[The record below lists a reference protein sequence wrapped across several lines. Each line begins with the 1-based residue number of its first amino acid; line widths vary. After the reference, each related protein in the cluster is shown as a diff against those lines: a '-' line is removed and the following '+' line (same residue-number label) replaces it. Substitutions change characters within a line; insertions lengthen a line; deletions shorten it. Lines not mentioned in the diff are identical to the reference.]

1 MSVIELVSYPPP
13 HQTVSY
19 MRVGALPILPT
30 TGSPVLSTETGG
42 QRVFMKILKEEKG
55 ESLHPWDKAHLVMI
69 YDLF

>member
-1 MSVIELVSYPPP
+1 
-13 HQTVSY
+13 

-55 ESLHPWDKAHLVMI
+55 ESLHPWDKAHLVMYI
-69 YDLF
+69 VSYLGSYLCCVRWFKTAS